1 MGLEVSVFWLDLFV
15 SFFDFL
21 FVFVLFFR
29 KVRCFAQ
36 RERERERDLIL
47 KERERIDRTPCL
59 RSLEPATILELVRSL
74 SSLSLFLSL
83 TLSLSVCCQL
93 WQCKALERETRRFR
107 GR

>member
-21 FVFVLFFR
+21 FVFVLFLER
-29 KVRCFAQ
+29 SGALL
-36 RERERERDLIL
+36 RERERDLIL